1 MPRGHYPG
9 RLTLEQWLAHSIGQ
23 RRLLTDRAQSDLL
36 GLWKSCGKKPCRR
49 AHACQGDSKCRLRPY
64 EADFNNPNR
73 NRLDFQ
79 FSYQCPEHLRIPKA
93 IIDQLPYLVEPS
105 PPREIVES
113 CAAEAGGEAA
123 AALRPI
129 FGLERRLRRTNKSRG
144 APSK

>member
-9 RLTLEQWLAHSIGQ
+9 RLTLEQWMAHSIGQ
-23 RRLLTDRAQSDLL
+23 RRLQTDRAQSDLL

-64 EADFNNPNR
+64 QADFNNPNL
-73 NRLDFQ
+73 NRPDFK
-79 FSYQCPEHLRIPKA
+79 FSYQFPKRLSIPRA

-105 PPREIVES
+105 PPREIVEF
-113 CAAEAGGEAA
+113 CAAEAGAEAA

-129 FGLERRLRRTNKSRG
+129 FGLHRRRRRTNRPRV
-144 APSK
+144 ASK